1 MSTSVS
7 GVVTDVIWSPRVL
20 ASAAAVAIV
29 LAAFGAS
36 AQQPAPQ
43 GPIIFGKPV
52 KIAACQG
59 LPMPQCVAN
68 PGCEFVPESR
78 RKDGKPIPAF
88 CRAKPVQR

>member
-1 MSTSVS
+1 M
-7 GVVTDVIWSPRVL
+7 IWSPRVL
-20 ASAAAVAIV
+20 ASATAVAFA

-36 AQQPAPQ
+36 AQQPAPAPQ

-68 PGCEFVPESR
+68 PGCEFVPEGR

-88 CRAKPVQR
+88 CRAKPLQR